1 MVINTDVD
9 FEFESVKIGKKI
21 ELKYIPFSE
30 LAIPWNVCLDTSK
43 QNKKGNAKASRTLKK
58 ADLNALKS
66 SIAQYGLLKPFEV
79 SEMHERLDFFYGK
92 GKYLVIDGQ
101 RRYFA
106 IRDLLKI
113 PTENEEKKQKE
124 SLRTNCQHE
133 HVVRGEMQ
141 AQEQFDKLSIRNH
154 LLIPCLVY
162 PYTTHLQMLRHST
175 ESKRF
180 GDKPSKEELE
190 LAAAMGAEGISDLNF
205 DDLRGLLGTRCR
217 IEEEKRLIEKRLQEI
232 RGRGK

>member
-1 MVINTDVD
+1 LLINTDID
-9 FEFESVKIGKKI
+9 LESVKFGKKI

-30 LAIPWNVCLDTSK
+30 LAIPWNVCLESVK
-43 QNKKGNAKASRTLKK
+43 QNDNGNAKASRTLKK
-58 ADLNALKS
+58 ADLTALKS

-79 SEMHERLDFFYGK
+79 AEMPERLDFFFGK

-106 IRDLLKI
+106 IRDLLKL
-113 PTENEEKKQKE
+113 PTEDEEKKE
-124 SLRTNCQHE
+124 TDSLRTNCQHE

-141 AQEQFDKLSIRNH
+141 AQKRFGKLSIRNH

-190 LAAAMGAEGISDLNF
+190 LAAAMGAEGISDLNS
-205 DDLRGLLGTRCR
+205 DDLRGLWRVRSR
-217 IEEEKRLIEKRLQEI
+217 IEEEKRSIEETLKEI
-232 RGRGK
+232 RRRVE